1 MAVCPDLQETNSG
14 EQNAVN
20 RSPAGASPKAS
31 ARSGGWEPSDMISE
45 ILTSDV
51 EFARGMLSS
60 NHSDTETLAYLTS
73 RGIEPVKAANL
84 LDDLRHGR
92 EPSAQFAYALGVR
105 MSPSAGG
112 PRSAGADALPTSETP
127 RRHAHRKRTHQRP
140 GVPWWFILLALIFI
154 AALGY
159 AIFEMGADASSESV
173 NKAKHELPTLPG
185 K

>member
-1 MAVCPDLQETNSG
+1 
-14 EQNAVN
+14 
-20 RSPAGASPKAS
+20 
-31 ARSGGWEPSDMISE
+31 MIHE

-51 EFARGMLSS
+51 EIARGMLSS

-112 PRSAGADALPTSETP
+112 PRSDGADALPTSETP
-127 RRHAHRKRTHQRP
+127 MRHAHRKRTHHRL
-140 GVPWWFILLALIFI
+140 GVPWWFILLALVFI

-159 AIFEMGADASSESV
+159 AFFEMGAGASSESISNV
-173 NKAKHELPTLPG
+173 KHELPRLPG